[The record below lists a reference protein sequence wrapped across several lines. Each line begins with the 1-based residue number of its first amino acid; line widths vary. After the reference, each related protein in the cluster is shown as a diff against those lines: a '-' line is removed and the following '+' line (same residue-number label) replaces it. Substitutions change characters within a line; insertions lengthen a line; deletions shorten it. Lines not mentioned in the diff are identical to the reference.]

1 MNFKNAF
8 KKQCSGINVND
19 DIYNDALNSIYNHDY
34 STTQENTGKSYFA
47 NKHSRPGHRFI
58 AAVAPVFAAAFIA
71 LIIIYALPP
80 DTYSDIGTDASEALH
95 TTGNNTFTIR
105 PFTVLAGPAGEEVT
119 KDGISITEIGYI
131 YGRRYDLSEVSNPEK
146 LTAIYDVSL
155 TTRGTGI
162 SITEYYSSNSQCIF
176 LLGTPDANGT
186 IVMKELG
193 TTYSTAGSEDSN
205 SSLYLAVRD
214 SSNDASKSVLSDSAA
229 DSGSQTVTSE
239 ISVCVTFT
247 DNSMSLKKCE
257 FSAGKSSS
265 SHKNSSDGSSSDGNS
280 ASAGPDGDVRLY
292 LGTDY
297 TSETTLSSK
306 EYAEALATQQA
317 EIKRLKQQI
326 IEAQIRIAESE
337 VKVIEKN
344 IRMTEAEIK
353 SAEAKA
359 AAVEAEVKSAEA
371 RAKENASVRSCISTD
386 AIMVNGTVYYR
397 TGRTNNVARCGVM
410 DGYITSECI
419 PSKLPSED
427 NQSNFGSGFGYQF
440 GSSDDTIDVYIDN
453 NWQVFTSTR

>member
-1 MNFKNAF
+1 M
-8 KKQCSGINVND
+8 
-19 DIYNDALNSIYNHDY
+19 
-34 STTQENTGKSYFA
+34 
-47 NKHSRPGHRFI
+47 
-58 AAVAPVFAAAFIA
+58 
-71 LIIIYALPP
+71 
-80 DTYSDIGTDASEALH
+80 
-95 TTGNNTFTIR
+95 
-105 PFTVLAGPAGEEVT
+105 GPAGEEVT

-176 LLGTPDANGT
+176 LLGTPDANGN

-229 DSGSQTVTSE
+229 DSGSQAVTSE

-247 DNSMSLKKCE
+247 DNSMSLKKFE
-257 FSAGKSSS
+257 FSAGKRSS
-265 SHKNSSDGSSSDGNS
+265 SHKNSSDGNSSDGSS
-280 ASAGPDGDVRLY
+280 ASAGPDSDVRLY

-297 TSETTLSSK
+297 TSETSLSSK
-306 EYAEALATQQA
+306 ESAEALAAQQA
-317 EIKRLKQQI
+317 EIERLKQQVL
-326 IEAQIRIAESE
+326 EMKIRIAE
-337 VKVIEKN
+337 
-344 IRMTEAEIK
+344 
-353 SAEAKA
+353 
-359 AAVEAEVKSAEA
+359 AEVKEI
-371 RAKENASVRSCISTD
+371 ASVRSCISTD

-397 TGRTNNVARCGVM
+397 TGRTNNVAHCGVM